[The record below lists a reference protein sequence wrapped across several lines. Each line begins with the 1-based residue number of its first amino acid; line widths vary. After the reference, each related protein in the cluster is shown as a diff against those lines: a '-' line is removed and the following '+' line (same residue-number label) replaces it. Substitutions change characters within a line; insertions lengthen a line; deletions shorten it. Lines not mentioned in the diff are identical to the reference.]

1 MFVRA
6 NDPDVGKFR
15 VFTANADGTNSR
27 ALYDG
32 PATVDQ
38 PAMVAW
44 SPDGTQIASLLF
56 YANGA
61 LSMIQFADSV
71 SGKVR
76 PFAEFNDRDLSG
88 LVWLPN
94 GSGLLTTYMPG
105 SGPPPNHLQIDSS
118 RVPVRNFAGSPR
130 TRTATRH
137 LHSRQMERRWRR
149 YSKKPHRHFISCLR
163 RGSPELL
170 RPQRRLRARTPI
182 SSVGQATAISISMAT
197 YSAFLSMAA
206 REHCSLTPIILF
218 LGR

>member
-1 MFVRA
+1 VLHDIGSGVSFAPEGTRIVFVRA
-6 NDPDVGKFR
+6 NDPEVGKFR

-32 PATVDQ
+32 PTTVDQ

-94 GSGLLTTYMPG
+94 GSGLLTQYK
-105 SGPPPNHLQIDSS
+105 
-118 RVPVRNFAGSPR
+118 
-130 TRTATRH
+130 
-137 LHSRQMERRWRR
+137 RR
-149 YSKKPHRHFISCLR
+149 PLC
-163 RGSPELL
+163 
-170 RPQRRLRARTPI
+170 
-182 SSVGQATAISISMAT
+182 
-197 YSAFLSMAA
+197 
-206 REHCSLTPIILF
+206 
-218 LGR
+218 GRF